1 MIHSPL
7 RIALMNDYEIVLA
20 GIREMLAPH
29 RDRVEVVEFDVNETQ
44 VKNQVDIVLYDTYGQ
59 DTAALVQVRDALNSQ
74 RVGKVVLF
82 SWNFDAKLV
91 EAARAAGVSGV
102 LAKSLT
108 SDQLVAA
115 LESIAHGTPLVS
127 PQPLRPRD
135 LKPEERRSNDW
146 PGRTAGLTMREAEMV
161 SLISQGL
168 SNAEIASRTY
178 LSPNSVKSYIRSA
191 YRKIGVQRRSQAVA
205 WGIDNGLVPDRGRN
219 YA

>member
-1 MIHSPL
+1 MKVHVPPVVVAGLAFAAQRWVAPRRPSRL
-7 RIALMNDYEIVLA
+7 R
-20 GIREMLAPH
+20 
-29 RDRVEVVEFDVNETQ
+29 
-44 VKNQVDIVLYDTYGQ
+44 
-59 DTAALVQVRDALNSQ
+59 
-74 RVGKVVLF
+74 
-82 SWNFDAKLV
+82 
-91 EAARAAGVSGV
+91 RAAAVVTASAAAGFGVSGV

-205 WGIDNGLVPDRGRN
+205 WGIDNGLVPDRGRS